1 MKNKEVMDCIYD
13 LTQNA
18 EEEYIR
24 LMGTCIVSIA
34 VRRWIGEMTNDP
46 RAARRRVCCDRAYDR
61 QDGR

>member
-34 VRRWIGEMTNDP
+34 
-46 RAARRRVCCDRAYDR
+46 ARR
-61 QDGR
+61 

>member
-34 VRRWIGEMTNDP
+34 ARRQIGATTNDP
-46 RAARRRVCCDRAYDR
+46 SAARCCVCDSDIDC
-61 QDGR
+61 